1 MKIGISSI
9 APIATIIAAVA
20 TSFGNAI
27 DVGERVPSDLV
38 LHHGFPPER
47 HSLNERMK
55 GKNILLVGL
64 PGAFTPTW

>member
-1 MKIGISSI
+1 MKIALFAI
-9 APIATIIAAVA
+9 TIAAA
-20 TSFGNAI
+20 LTSFGNAI
-27 DVGERVPSDLV
+27 DVGERLPSDLV

-47 HSLNERMK
+47 HSLDERAK